1 VKYDFKTARASAA
14 VLFAAGLAVAT
25 GLTFWFG
32 FRATREWERSTVEA
46 ADTRGNEVVT
56 LLGVALERDMKGGQV
71 SVLLKMSE
79 QDFTPIAPYE
89 LADRFARGFARFPYL
104 ESFFVWTA
112 TGGPDGATYVF
123 NRADRAPAWDWGGEA
138 GDPYPVVFRRD
149 PAPFLPT
156 VQRTRSYAARRSQ
169 VVEFAT
175 SVDGVGYQAIAHL
188 MYDGGDREAHLSS
201 IVGYTVNLPWVRAHY
216 FSDFINQIQ
225 DIIGDPSLGID
236 VLDNDG
242 QVVASVGPRIT
253 GSQPHI
259 RSFPF
264 VFADPAL
271 VSELAP
277 RAANVNWTARV
288 GVAREASRVAANRSA
303 ARTMALLG
311 LGTLG
316 SIIGL
321 VFTVQAARRAARL
334 AAVQSEFVSAVSHEM
349 KTPLSLIKLASNTL
363 ANGRYSAPSAV
374 ADYGRM
380 MAAEAEQLTR
390 LIDNVLY
397 YARINDA
404 ASEYDLE
411 TVDVAELIQ
420 ESIDRARSRLNEL
433 GFELHVNLPADPL
446 FVRADHVMM
455 VHVFDNIIDNATKYA
470 ASGRSLSVRVFS
482 NERTVHVEVADRGEG
497 IPPGDLARV
506 FEKFYRRKGARQR
519 GAGLGLAIVRR
530 IVEDHQG
537 EVTLSSVVGR
547 GTAVDVA
554 LPMRDAS

>member
-1 VKYDFKTARASAA
+1 MNFDFRTARAAA
-14 VLFAAGLAVAT
+14 PVLFAAGLAVAT

-32 FRATREWERSTVEA
+32 LRATREWERSTIEA

-79 QDFTPIAPYE
+79 QDVTPIAPYE

-104 ESFFVWTA
+104 DSFFVWTPS
-112 TGGPDGATYVF
+112 GDPDGTVYVF
-123 NRADRAPAWDWGGEA
+123 NRVDRPPSWDVGGVA
-138 GDPYPVVFRRD
+138 GDPYPVVFRRN
-149 PAPFLPT
+149 PKPFLAT
-156 VQRTRSYAARRSQ
+156 LFRARSYAARRSQ
-169 VVEFAT
+169 IVMFDS
-175 SVDGVGYQAIAHL
+175 SVDGIGYQTIAHL
-188 MYDGGDREAHLSS
+188 MYDGGEPDARLSS

-216 FSDFINQIQ
+216 FSDFISQIQ
-225 DIIGDPSLGID
+225 NIIGDSSLGFDIVD
-236 VLDNDG
+236 SDG
-242 QVVASVGPRIT
+242 HVVAAVGPPIG
-253 GSQPHI
+253 GSQPHA

-271 VSELAP
+271 VSDLSP
-277 RAANVNWTARV
+277 RRPNLEWTARV
-288 GVAREASRVAANRSA
+288 GVAREASRVAANRGA
-303 ARTMALLG
+303 ARTLALLG
-311 LGTLG
+311 FGALG

-321 VFTVQAARRAARL
+321 GFTVHAARTAAKL

-363 ANGRYSAPSAV
+363 ANGRFATPTAV

-380 MAAEAEQLTR
+380 MSTEAEQLTR

-420 ESIDRARSRLNEL
+420 ESIDRARARLTEL
-433 GFELHVNLPADPL
+433 GFDLQVNLPADPL
-446 FVRADHVMM
+446 FVLADHVMM
-455 VHVFDNIIDNATKYA
+455 VHVFDNIIDNATRYA
-470 ASGRSLSVRVFS
+470 AAGRWLGVRVFS
-482 NERTVHVEVADRGEG
+482 KEGTVHVEIADRSEG
-497 IPPGDLARV
+497 IPPADLPRL

-537 EVTLSSVVGR
+537 RVTISSVVGH
-547 GTAVDVA
+547 GTTVNVE
-554 LPMRDAS
+554 LPIRAGA

>member
-1 VKYDFKTARASAA
+1 MKYDFRPAMASAA

-32 FRATREWERSTVEA
+32 LRATRAWERSTIEA

-71 SVLLKMSE
+71 SVLLKMGE
-79 QDFTPIAPYE
+79 QDFMPIAPYE

-112 TGGPDGATYVF
+112 SGGPAGSTYVF
-123 NRADRAPAWDWGGEA
+123 NRADRAPAWDWGGVA

-149 PAPFLPT
+149 PAPFLGT
-156 VQRTRSYAARRSQ
+156 VLRARAHGARHAR
-169 VVEFAT
+169 VVMFDT
-175 SVDGVGYQAIAHL
+175 SVDGVGYQTVAHL
-188 MYDGGDREAHLSS
+188 MYEGGDANPRLSS
-201 IVGYTVNLPWVRAHY
+201 IVGYTVNLPWVRDHY
-216 FSDFINQIQ
+216 FRDFISQIQ
-225 DIIGDPSLGID
+225 GIIGDPTLGID
-236 VLDNDG
+236 IVDSEG
-242 QVVASVGPRIT
+242 RVVAAVGPPIAA
-253 GSQPHI
+253 SQPHT

-264 VFADPAL
+264 IFADRAL
-271 VSELAP
+271 ISEGSP
-277 RAANVNWTARV
+277 RQPNVDWTARV
-288 GVAREASRVAANRSA
+288 GVASEASRVAANRGA
-303 ARTMALLG
+303 ARTLALLG
-311 LGTLG
+311 LGALG

-321 VFTVQAARRAARL
+321 GFAVHAARTAANL

-363 ANGRYSAPSAV
+363 ANGRYASPEAV

-380 MAAEAEQLTR
+380 MSTEAEQLTR

-397 YARINDA
+397 YARLSDA
-404 ASEYDLE
+404 TSDYDLE

-420 ESIDRARSRLNEL
+420 ESVDRARSRLNEL
-433 GFELHVNLPADPL
+433 GFELQMHLPADPL

-470 ASGRSLSVRVFS
+470 GPGRWLGVRVYS
-482 NERTVHVEVADRGEG
+482 DEKTAHVEIDDHGEG
-497 IPPGDLARV
+497 IPPGDLPRV

-537 EVTLSSVVGR
+537 QVTISSAVGQ
-547 GTAVDVA
+547 GTRVDVA
-554 LPMRDAS
+554 LPLRDAS

>member
-1 VKYDFKTARASAA
+1 MKYDFKAAKASAA

-32 FRATREWERSTVEA
+32 LRATREWERSTIQA

-79 QDFTPIAPYE
+79 QDLTPIAPYE

-112 TGGPDGATYVF
+112 AGGPDGSTYVF
-123 NRADRAPAWDWGGEA
+123 NRADRVPPWDWGGVA
-138 GDPYPVVFRRD
+138 DDPFPVVFRRN
-149 PAPFLPT
+149 PTPFLPT
-156 VQRTRSYAARRSQ
+156 VLKARAFAARRSH
-169 VVEFAT
+169 VAMFETA
-175 SVDGVGYQAIAHL
+175 VDGVGYQTLAHL
-188 MYDGGDREAHLSS
+188 MYEGGDADAKLSS
-201 IVGYTVNLPWVRAHY
+201 VVGYTVNLPWVRANY
-216 FSDFINQIQ
+216 FTDFIGQIRSV
-225 DIIGDPSLGID
+225 IGDPTLGID
-236 VLDNDG
+236 IVDSEG
-242 QVVASVGPRIT
+242 QVVAAVGPEIA
-253 GSQPHI
+253 GSQPHA

-264 VFADPAL
+264 VFADRTL
-271 VSELAP
+271 LSELP
-277 RAANVNWTARV
+277 QHQPNIDWTARV
-288 GVAREASRVAANRSA
+288 GVASEASRVAANRGA
-303 ARTMALLG
+303 ARTLALLG
-311 LGTLG
+311 LGALG

-321 VFTVQAARRAARL
+321 GFAVQAARTSAKL

-363 ANGRYSAPSAV
+363 ANGRCATPAAV

-380 MAAEAEQLTR
+380 MSTEAEQLTR

-397 YARINDA
+397 YARINDTS
-404 ASEYDLE
+404 SEYDFE
-411 TVDVAELIQ
+411 TIDVAELIQ
-420 ESIDRARSRLNEL
+420 ESIDRSRSRLNEL
-433 GFELHVNLPADPL
+433 GFELLINLPTDPL
-446 FVRADHVMM
+446 LVRADYVMM

-470 ASGRSLSVRVFS
+470 ASGRWLGVRIFS
-482 NERTVHVEVADRGEG
+482 NERAVHVEIADRGEG
-497 IPPGDLARV
+497 IPPGELSRV

-537 EVTLSSVVGR
+537 HVTISSAVAQ
-547 GTAVDVA
+547 GTTIDVE
-554 LPMRDAS
+554 LPRREAS

>member
-1 VKYDFKTARASAA
+1 VTYDFRTAKASAA

-32 FRATREWERSTVEA
+32 LRATREWERSTITA

-56 LLGVALERDMKGGQV
+56 LLGVALERDMKGGQT

-112 TGGPDGATYVF
+112 AGGPDGSTYVF
-123 NRADRAPAWDWGGEA
+123 NRADRTPSWDWGGAAE
-138 GDPYPVVFRRD
+138 DPYPVVFRRN

-156 VQRTRSYAARRSQ
+156 VLRARTYAAGGSH
-169 VVEFAT
+169 VAMFDT
-175 SVDGVGYQAIAHL
+175 SVDGVGYQALAQL
-188 MYDGGDREAHLSS
+188 MYEGDHGDPRLSS
-201 IVGYTVNLPWVRAHY
+201 IVGYTVNLAWVRAHY
-216 FSDFINQIQ
+216 FADFISQIQ
-225 DIIGDPSLGID
+225 GIIGDPTLGID
-236 VLDNDG
+236 IVDNDG
-242 QVVASVGPRIT
+242 HVVAAVGPPIEA
-253 GSQPHI
+253 SQPHV

-264 VFADPAL
+264 LFADRAL
-271 VSELAP
+271 LSEVSQHEP
-277 RAANVNWTARV
+277 NVAWTARV
-288 GVAREASRVAANRSA
+288 SAAREASRVAANRGA
-303 ARTMALLG
+303 TRTLVLLG
-311 LGTLG
+311 LGALG

-321 VFTVQAARRAARL
+321 GFTVHAARTAAKL

-363 ANGRYSAPSAV
+363 ANGRYDSPAAV

-380 MAAEAEQLTR
+380 MSTEAEQLTR

-397 YARINDA
+397 YARVNA
-404 ASEYDLE
+404 ASEYDIE
-411 TVDVAELIQ
+411 TVDVSELIQ

-433 GFELHVNLPADPL
+433 GFELQMNVPADPL

-455 VHVFDNIIDNATKYA
+455 VHVFDNIVDNAAKYA
-470 ASGRSLSVRVFS
+470 ASGRWLGVRVFS
-482 NERTVHVEVADRGEG
+482 SDRTVHVEIADHGDG
-497 IPPGDLARV
+497 IPAGDLSRV
-506 FEKFYRRKGARQR
+506 FEKFYRRKGAKQR

-530 IVEDHQG
+530 IVDDHQG
-537 EVTLSSVVGR
+537 NVTISSEVGK
-547 GTAVDVA
+547 GTTVDVA
-554 LPMRDAS
+554 LPRLEASQ